1 MGRVKEKETAFE
13 IEQSIIFG
21 SLDGAKE
28 STKYRFIYFISLH
41 DIRKFTMLF
50 NLLVMKILYSRNR
63 LVAKQDIKGLTKYF
77 NS

>member
-1 MGRVKEKETAFE
+1 MGRVKEKETTFE

-50 NLLVMKILYSRNR
+50 NLLVMKM
-63 LVAKQDIKGLTKYF
+63 
-77 NS
+77 

>member
-1 MGRVKEKETAFE
+1 MGRVKEKETTFE

-41 DIRKFTMLF
+41 VIRKFTMLF
-50 NLLVMKILYSRNR
+50 NLLIMKVYRSPGL
-63 LVAKQDIKGLTKYF
+63 IKYVSKYI
-77 NS
+77 SS